1 MRWILN
7 LNCYMSWGMVSEK
20 TCAEKPN
27 DISFGHSIWS
37 QIRIAVIPYWLQR
50 LAARCLQFFSTRADD
65 GSRCYW
71 NVYDIFLSSS
81 ALVAV
86 LIINKV
92 CLVESAF
99 WPFRPADKA
108 GTNTEADCSYIDI
121 STFTTYSTLCKI
133 VWNFMRKFVR
143 GDLRQRTWW
152 YKSS

>member
-1 MRWILN
+1 
-7 LNCYMSWGMVSEK
+7 MSWGMVSEK
-20 TCAEKPN
+20 HVLKSLMIE
-27 DISFGHSIWS
+27 ISATAYEAKYVS
-37 QIRIAVIPYWLQR
+37 QLFPT
-50 LAARCLQFFSTRADD
+50 TRADD

-86 LIINKV
+86 FIINKV

-121 STFTTYSTLCKI
+121 STFTTY
-133 VWNFMRKFVR
+133 
-143 GDLRQRTWW
+143 
-152 YKSS
+152 